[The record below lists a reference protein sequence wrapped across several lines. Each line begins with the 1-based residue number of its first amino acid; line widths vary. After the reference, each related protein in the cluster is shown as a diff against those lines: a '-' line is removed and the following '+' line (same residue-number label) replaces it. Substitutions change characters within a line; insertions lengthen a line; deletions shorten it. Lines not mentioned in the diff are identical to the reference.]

1 MASLSE
7 DRGKRGKTYRVSF
20 TNAERQRKAVRLGA
34 MPRKNAET
42 IRAHIDRLESCLFDG
57 SAPPPAT
64 AAWLAEVSDTLRK
77 RIEAVGL
84 VAAASEVWSPTLAE
98 LIAAFK
104 RRPRWAELKDQTR
117 RNSEKAYR
125 KMIAHFGESQL
136 IASLTDAAAEDFR
149 TRLSQ
154 SKEQGGFGLA
164 RSTANR
170 TCGIAW
176 TLCRYAVRD
185 RLIDRNPFDEVQ
197 RSMAGAV
204 GDNRLIS
211 DEDSRKVLDQFPDT
225 QWKLLFALARWGGL
239 RMPSEPRLLTWDDVD
254 RANERFLVTSP
265 KTAHHEGKASRWV
278 PIFPEL
284 AKLFQDRY
292 DEAEPGDVLVLPMMA
307 TFADSTFASHLE
319 RAIKRAGLDRWP
331 RLWHSLRS
339 TRQTELE
346 QRFPTYVVCQWM
358 GNSESIARKHYL
370 KVSDEHFTT
379 AAQKAAQTPSATP
392 RHDATSEQAKAEN
405 MQDSRGLTNG
415 DAA

>member
-7 DRGKRGKTYRVSF
+7 DPGKRGTTYRIGF
-20 TNAERQRKAVRLGA
+20 LNADRQRKTLRIGA
-34 MPRKNAET
+34 MPKKKAET
-42 IRAHIDRLESCLFDG
+42 IRSHVDQLEACLFDG
-57 SAPPPAT
+57 SAPPPKT
-64 AAWLAEVSDTLRK
+64 AAWLAEVGDVLRK
-77 RIEAVGL
+77 RMEKCGL
-84 VAAASEVWSPTLAE
+84 VAPAAESWSPTLAE

-104 RRPRWAELKDQTR
+104 RRPRWAELKGASQ
-117 RNSEKAYR
+117 RNSDKAYR
-125 KMIAHFGESQL
+125 KMVDNFGESTL
-136 IASLTDAAAEDFR
+136 ISSITDAAAEDFR

-154 SKEQGGFGLA
+154 SKEQGGYGLA
-164 RSTANR
+164 RSTSNR
-170 TCGIAW
+170 LCGIAW
-176 TLCRYAVRD
+176 TLFRYAIRD

-211 DEDSRKVLDQFPDT
+211 DADSRKVLAELPDT

-254 RANERFLVTSP
+254 RAHERFLVHSP
-265 KTAHHEGKASRWV
+265 KTAHHEGKATRWV

-292 DEAEPGDVLVLPMMA
+292 DEAEPGDVLVIPMMA
-307 TFADSTFASHLE
+307 NLGDSTFACHLE

-346 QRFPTYVVCQWM
+346 QLFPTYVVCQWM

-370 KVSDEHFTT
+370 KVSDDHFS
-379 AAQKAAQTPSATP
+379 KAAQIPAQTVTATT
-392 RHDATSEQAKAEN
+392 RHDAASETAEVEN
-405 MQDSRGLTNG
+405 TQDSHSV
-415 DAA
+415 AKSV